1 MSKSTMDD
9 AEKMKRLS
17 RRRLVGAVTLTTII
31 VVMLPIVL
39 DSEPGFIKPDIDLRI
54 PDKETAGEFN
64 PKLPTA
70 APVEIEIS
78 DLSGRAS
85 ETSIPTASTPAAST
99 STSTSTSTA
108 SAPTVSVKPTVPP
121 VEALPGTVS
130 IAPAAT
136 KEKAAPAKA
145 LTHPAPNKVSAAPAK
160 PPVRQL
166 TKNSGSFVIQVGA
179 FTNANSANDLKIQL
193 SQMNIKAYT
202 EKIDDK
208 TRVRAGPYSTKAAAD
223 KVLKKLEAQGLM
235 PVVISPAANM
245 AN

>member
-70 APVEIEIS
+70 APVEIKIS

-85 ETSIPTASTPAAST
+85 ETSIPTASMPAA
-99 STSTSTSTA
+99 STSTSTA
-108 SAPTVSVKPTVPP
+108 SAPTVSVKPTVSP
-121 VEALPGTVS
+121 VEAPPGTVS

-145 LTHPAPNKVSAAPAK
+145 LTHPAPNKVAAAPAK

-179 FTNANSANDLKIQL
+179 FTNVNSANDLKIQL

-208 TRVRAGPYSTKAAAD
+208 TRVRVGPYSTKAAAD

>member
-99 STSTSTSTA
+99 STATA

-121 VEALPGTVS
+121 VEAPPGTVS

-145 LTHPAPNKVSAAPAK
+145 LTHPAPNKVVAAPAK

-179 FTNANSANDLKIQL
+179 FTNAHSANDLKIQL
-193 SQMNIKAYT
+193 SQMNIQAYT

>member
-99 STSTSTSTA
+99 STA

-121 VEALPGTVS
+121 VEAPPGTVS

-145 LTHPAPNKVSAAPAK
+145 LTHPAPNKVAAAPAK

-193 SQMNIKAYT
+193 SQMNIQAYT

>member
-99 STSTSTSTA
+99 STSTA

-121 VEALPGTVS
+121 VEALSGTVS

-145 LTHPAPNKVSAAPAK
+145 LTHPAPNKVAAAPAK

-166 TKNSGSFVIQVGA
+166 TKNSESFVIQVGA

>member
-99 STSTSTSTA
+99 STA

-145 LTHPAPNKVSAAPAK
+145 LTHPAPNKVAVAPAK

-208 TRVRAGPYSTKAAAD
+208 TRVRAGPYATKAAAD

-235 PVVISPAANM
+235 PVVISPTANM

>member
-78 DLSGRAS
+78 DLSGRAP

-99 STSTSTSTA
+99 STA
-108 SAPTVSVKPTVPP
+108 SAPTVSAKPTVPP
-121 VEALPGTVS
+121 VEALPDTVS

-145 LTHPAPNKVSAAPAK
+145 LTHPAPNKVAAAPAK
-160 PPVRQL
+160 PPERQL

-223 KVLKKLEAQGLM
+223 KVLKQLEAQGLM

>member
-9 AEKMKRLS
+9 AEKLKRLS

-39 DSEPGFIKPDIDLRI
+39 DSEPVCIKPDIDLCI

-78 DLSGRAS
+78 DLSGRSS
-85 ETSIPTASTPAAST
+85 ETLMPTES
-99 STSTSTSTA
+99 
-108 SAPTVSVKPTVPP
+108 
-121 VEALPGTVS
+121 
-130 IAPAAT
+130 APAAA
-136 KEKAAPAKA
+136 KEIAAPEKA
-145 LTHPAPNKVSAAPAK
+145 LTQPTPNKIAATPAK
-160 PPVRQL
+160 PLARQL
-166 TKNSGSFVIQVGA
+166 PKNSGGFIVQVGA
-179 FTNANSANDLKIQL
+179 FTNADSANDLKIQL
-193 SQMNIKAYT
+193 SKMNIKAYT
-202 EKIDDK
+202 EKIDNK
-208 TRVRAGPYSTKAAAD
+208 TRVRAGPYATKAAVD

>member
-85 ETSIPTASTPAAST
+85 ETSIPTASMPAA
-99 STSTSTSTA
+99 STSTSTA
-108 SAPTVSVKPTVPP
+108 SAPTVSVKPTVSP
-121 VEALPGTVS
+121 VEAPPGTVS

-145 LTHPAPNKVSAAPAK
+145 LTHPAPNKVAAAPAK

-179 FTNANSANDLKIQL
+179 FTNVNSANDLKIQL
-193 SQMNIKAYT
+193 SQMNIQAYT

-208 TRVRAGPYSTKAAAD
+208 TRVRAGPYATKAAAD

-235 PVVISPAANM
+235 PVVISPTANM

>member
-9 AEKMKRLS
+9 AEKLKRLS

-39 DSEPGFIKPDIDLRI
+39 DSEPVFIKPDIDLRI

-78 DLSGRAS
+78 DLSGRSS
-85 ETSIPTASTPAAST
+85 ETLMPTES
-99 STSTSTSTA
+99 
-108 SAPTVSVKPTVPP
+108 
-121 VEALPGTVS
+121 
-130 IAPAAT
+130 APAAT

-145 LTHPAPNKVSAAPAK
+145 LTHPAPNKVAVAPAK

-208 TRVRAGPYSTKAAAD
+208 TRVRAGPYATKAAAD

>member
-1 MSKSTMDD
+1 MSKSTLDD

-99 STSTSTSTA
+99 STATA

-121 VEALPGTVS
+121 VEAPPGTVS

-145 LTHPAPNKVSAAPAK
+145 LTHPAPNKVAAAPAK

-179 FTNANSANDLKIQL
+179 FTNAHSANDLKIQL
-193 SQMNIKAYT
+193 SQMNIQAYT